1 MTDILAID
9 PGTTKSG
16 WVFMVNG
23 KPVDHGWFDNEK
35 IYTLL
40 KMYQC
45 VVVIEDVGHYGMPV
59 GRGCLRHHP
68 LDRSVRLSRHRDLQT
83 ETCLYE
89 TKADVKAAPVLQ
101 SSRQRF
107 NCAPGNHR

>member
-23 KPVDHGWFDNEK
+23 KPVDHGWIDNEK

-45 VVVIEDVGHYGMPV
+45 VVVIDDVGH
-59 GRGCLRHHP
+59 
-68 LDRSVRLSRHRDLQT
+68 
-83 ETCLYE
+83 
-89 TKADVKAAPVLQ
+89 
-101 SSRQRF
+101 
-107 NCAPGNHR
+107 